1 MNYQKVYDQLIE
13 RAKIRVLECYTE
25 MHHIVPK
32 CVGGSNVA
40 DNLVALTPEEHFL
53 AHQLLVKIYPQ
64 EDKLVYACARMTQH
78 NTMCRINNK
87 MYGWLKR
94 KKSEVVSKQMR
105 RMWELRHTELT
116 EKLKQYAN
124 SEEGKKQR
132 SASSKIVWENASEER
147 RNQIRSLQK
156 TFNKQVAARNKELWN
171 TPEYKLKMSKRKP
184 RGSDGSKL
192 KEKWADPVW
201 REKML
206 NARKKNETR

>member
-1 MNYQKVYDQLIE
+1 MNYQRIYNQLIE

-25 MHHIVPK
+25 MHHIIPK
-32 CVGGSNVA
+32 CVGGSDNSN
-40 DNLVALTPEEHFL
+40 NLVALTPEEHFL
-53 AHQLLVKIYPQ
+53 AHQLLLKIYPHN
-64 EDKLVYACARMTQH
+64 DKLVYACARMTQH
-78 NTMCRINNK
+78 NTNFRINNK

-105 RMWELRHTELT
+105 KMWELRHTELT

-132 SASSKIVWENASEER
+132 STSSKIVWEKASEER
-147 RNQIRSLQK
+147 RNQVRSIQK
-156 TFNKQVAARNKELWN
+156 AFNKQVAARNKELWN

-206 NARKKNETR
+206 NARKKNEAS